1 VYFIYFYS
9 FYFSA
14 TSTVVITLQGEALY
28 MMSSSELQ
36 RVALSARHG
45 LQIKCR
51 IREISSQPSVP
62 TPVPEV
68 SPQAPPSVDKE
79 EEACPSEGDKEGAL
93 DSLNV
98 VAASPTPSS
107 GNRDERE
114 VKRTES
120 NNEIN
125 NSTIISVEPETS
137 FGDLTLDS
145 VKDHLV

>member
-1 VYFIYFYS
+1 
-9 FYFSA
+9 
-14 TSTVVITLQGEALY
+14 